1 MGRSETMEIMLCG
14 KKGRCC
20 PSVEKID
27 DTIVIKD
34 DYQGSVR
41 FTAEQWEILKEKI
54 ELGVI

>member
-1 MGRSETMEIMLCG
+1 MEIMMCG

-34 DYQGSVR
+34 DYQGSVK
-41 FTAEQWEILKEKI
+41 FTAEQWAILKEKI